1 MEGKGEAK
9 SQEINNLAGDL
20 QQNSQSLLALAEEL
34 GGKQGSNVLE
44 VGEYIGKIAKKCNK
58 VTYQRKKNYNKHKE
72 N

>member
-44 VGEYIGKIAKKCNK
+44 VGEYIGKIAKKNA
-58 VTYQRKKNYNKHKE
+58 TR
-72 N
+72 